1 MIVPILDQPVEND
14 YKTNDKNAFLVTIL
28 RDNKAAIGGGG
39 GHMALILHDVPKEYL
54 IELLKAVLNCI
65 IYFE

>member
-28 RDNKAAIGGGG
+28 RDNKAAIGGEG
-39 GHMALILHDVPKEYL
+39 GHMALSLHDVPKEYL
-54 IELLKAVLNCI
+54 IELLKSR
-65 IYFE
+65 FELHYLF